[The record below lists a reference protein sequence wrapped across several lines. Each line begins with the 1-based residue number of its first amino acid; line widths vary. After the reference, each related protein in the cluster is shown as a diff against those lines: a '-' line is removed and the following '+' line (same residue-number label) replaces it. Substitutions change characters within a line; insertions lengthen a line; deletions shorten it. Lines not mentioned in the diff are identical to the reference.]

1 MNNRPIGVFDSGLG
15 GLTVLKEIMK
25 ITPNENIV
33 YFGDTAR
40 VPYGPRSK
48 ETIIKYTFQ
57 AIDFL
62 ISKNV
67 KAIVI
72 ACNTATAR
80 ALKEANEKYDLPII
94 GVIEA
99 GAKTAAYTTKNKI
112 VGVIGTDGTIR
123 SKAYNIE
130 IAKIDPEI
138 KIVDKACPLF
148 VPIVEEGWANTDIAS
163 LTARRYLEEL
173 MDKGIDSLVLGC
185 THYPLLK
192 RTIGE
197 IVGEN
202 VKLVN
207 PARETAKDLKRI
219 LENDNILREETE
231 EDPKYEYYVSDIPE
245 KFASIAEEF
254 LKKHPEISM
263 DELPVEAGKEDD
275 YENIDLQR
283 ALNSMANEDKAVIQ
297 LRYFED
303 LKISQIAEILGENVN
318 TIKSRLYRGLKKL
331 KLELSDTWQWDS

>member
-99 GAKTAAYTTKNKI
+99 GAKTAAYTTKI

-202 VKLVN
+202 VKSC
-207 PARETAKDLKRI
+207 KRNRKRFK
-219 LENDNILREETE
+219 ENTR
-231 EDPKYEYYVSDIPE
+231 K
-245 KFASIAEEF
+245 
-254 LKKHPEISM
+254 
-263 DELPVEAGKEDD
+263 
-275 YENIDLQR
+275 
-283 ALNSMANEDKAVIQ
+283 
-297 LRYFED
+297 
-303 LKISQIAEILGENVN
+303 
-318 TIKSRLYRGLKKL
+318 
-331 KLELSDTWQWDS
+331 

>member
-48 ETIIKYTFQ
+48 ETIVKYTFQ

-80 ALKEANEKYDLPII
+80 ALKEANEKYNIPIL

-99 GAKTAAYTTKNKI
+99 GARTAAYTTKNKI

-123 SKAYNIE
+123 SKAYNVE
-130 IAKIDPEI
+130 ISKLDSDI
-138 KIVDKACPLF
+138 KIIDKACPLF

-163 LTARRYLEEL
+163 LTAKRYLEEL
-173 MDKGIDSLVLGC
+173 IDEGIDSLVLGC

-197 IVGEN
+197 IVGEK
-202 VKLVN
+202 VTLVN
-207 PARETAKDLKRI
+207 PAKETAKDLKKI
-219 LENDNILREETE
+219 LEENNMLRESVEEEPKYLLKRTIGEIVGEKVTLVNPAKETAKDLKKILE
-231 EDPKYEYYVSDIPE
+231 ENNMLRESVEEEPKYEYYVSDIPE
-245 KFASIAEEF
+245 KFAAIAEEF
-254 LKKHPEISM
+254 LKKEI
-263 DELPVEAGKEDD
+263 DD
-275 YENIDLQR
+275 IKN
-283 ALNSMANEDKAVIQ
+283 V
-297 LRYFED
+297 
-303 LKISQIAEILGENVN
+303 KI
-318 TIKSRLYRGLKKL
+318 
-331 KLELSDTWQWDS
+331 